1 MTVLIDAAGL
11 RDRLSMLGA
20 IDALAAALADGRPP
34 AAPQRQ
40 AVDVNGATLLVMPAA
55 GRSGAAGVKLVTLQ
69 PENPARGLPLLHG
82 SYVLFRAGTLEP
94 AAVIDGAELTA
105 LRTAAISGLATRILA
120 RDDAHRLVVFG
131 AGVQA
136 RSHVEAMLA
145 VRDVEQVTVVG
156 RNRDAAVQLV
166 LDLRSTGIAATVG
179 DASAVAEADLVCCC
193 TTSAQP
199 LFDGTVL
206 REGAHVNAIGSYQPH
221 TREIDTATVTR
232 GKLAVDDR
240 EAALAEAGDLQLPI
254 AEGAITTAA
263 ILADLPELA
272 GGAAVRRAATDITVF
287 KSVGAAW
294 QDLIVAE
301 ALISSE

>member
-1 MTVLIDAAGL
+1 M
-11 RDRLSMLGA
+11 
-20 IDALAAALADGRPP
+20 GR
-34 AAPQRQ
+34 
-40 AVDVNGATLLVMPAA
+40 TCCL
-55 GRSGAAGVKLVTLQ
+55 
-69 PENPARGLPLLHG
+69 
-82 SYVLFRAGTLEP
+82 RAGTLEP

-120 RDDAHRLVVFG
+120 RADARRLVVFG

-156 RNRDAAVQLV
+156 RNPDAAAQLV
-166 LDLRSTGIAATVG
+166 LDLRSTGIAAAVG

-193 TTSAQP
+193 TTSAEP
-199 LFDGTVL
+199 LFDGAL
-206 REGAHVNAIGSYQPH
+206 LGEGAHVNAIGSYQPH

-232 GKLAVDDR
+232 GRLAVDDR

-254 AEGAITTAA
+254 AEGAITAAA

-301 ALISSE
+301 ALVAVNRGVSRHFYSPATPICLTAIANVNRNCD

>member
-1 MTVLIDAAGL
+1 MTTLIDAAGV

-20 IDALAAALADGRPP
+20 IDALAAALGDGRPP

-40 AVDVNGATLLVMPAA
+40 AVDVNGATMLVMPAA

-69 PENPARGLPLLHG
+69 PENPSRGLPLLHG

-105 LRTAAISGLATRILA
+105 LRTAAISGLATRMLA
-120 RDDAHRLVVFG
+120 RDDARRLVVFG

-156 RNRDAAVQLV
+156 RNPDAAAQLV
-166 LDLRSTGIAATVG
+166 LDLRSTGIDATVG
-179 DASAVAEADLVCCC
+179 AAAAVAEADLVCCC

-199 LFDGTVL
+199 LFDGTLL

-232 GKLAVDDR
+232 GSLAVDDR